1 MLTTWNWLSLMDSK
15 RNIYFFSKGYASI
28 LLYVL
33 PQLAQE
39 TGRGNGRKNLK
50 AWDLKGTRWV
60 PHLHLA
66 LKVFLKDYKVIKI
79 YFNNTVAASTSSTEM
94 QGRAK
99 KILKEQEK
107 FTTVIFANFTLNVLN
122 CLSNLS
128 ALFQKD
134 ITSTEAKDGFDNTTL
149 QLTAMI
155 ARPGP
160 CLEETPHSI
169 GDGKDYK
176 GITLKRSA
184 QDFIHFNKT
193 TKECVIKCIIQ
204 YLEERFQNIT
214 DQTLLAMSV
223 FDTTLW
229 PDVWGRQNVPTCST
243 FKALIR
249 EK

>member
-1 MLTTWNWLSLMDSK
+1 MGATFASSSQG
-15 RNIYFFSKGYASI
+15 FSQGLQSN
-28 LLYVL
+28 
-33 PQLAQE
+33 Q
-39 TGRGNGRKNLK
+39 NL
-50 AWDLKGTRWV
+50 
-60 PHLHLA
+60 
-66 LKVFLKDYKVIKI
+66 FQYC
-79 YFNNTVAASTSSTEM
+79 SSTEM

-107 FTTVIFANFTLNVLN
+107 FTTVIFANFTLDVLN

-134 ITSTEAKDGFDNTTL
+134 ITLTEAKDGLDNTIL

-160 CLEETPHSI
+160 CLQETPHGI

-184 QDFIHFNKT
+184 QDFIHFNTT
-193 TKECVIKCIIQ
+193 TKEGVIKCITQ

-229 PDVWGRQNVPTCST
+229 PDVWGRQSVPTCST
-243 FKALIR
+243 FQALTR
-249 EK
+249 EKLF